1 MGNDLKVESR
11 YFMLVAE
18 RHQKIV
24 ELVNERKSIRVTE
37 LSRIFSITE
46 ETIRRDLENLEK
58 QGKLQRSHGGAVSI
72 SSQRPE
78 ISYLKREIIKD
89 QKSTRLNTSH
99 VATA

>member
-37 LSRIFSITE
+37 LSRIFYITE

-58 QGKLQRSHGGAVSI
+58 QGKLQRRHGGAVSI
-72 SSQRPE
+72 SSSQGQKV
-78 ISYLKREIIKD
+78 SYLEREIINIKEKRQND
-89 QKSTRLNTSH
+89 KESNK
-99 VATA
+99 